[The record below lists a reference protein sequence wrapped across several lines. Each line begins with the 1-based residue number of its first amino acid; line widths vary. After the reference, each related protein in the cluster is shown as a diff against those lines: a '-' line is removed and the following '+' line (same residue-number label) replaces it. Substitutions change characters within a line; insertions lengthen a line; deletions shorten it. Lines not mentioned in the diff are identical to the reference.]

1 MPDAAHT
8 SQTHNQPFLL
18 LLLFQQNAVVRLEN
32 YTFDVLLE
40 IKAK

>member
-8 SQTHNQPFLL
+8 SQTHNQPFL